1 MEKMRGF
8 QTLTSVDKALNILR
22 EIVKDLK
29 EKELEEVSLLDS
41 LGRVCGEDILA
52 PIDVPNYSRSAV
64 DGYAVI
70 AEDTIGASPLNPIE
84 LRVVGTSRAGDLE
97 GRLRIDRG
105 EAVEV
110 TTGAPLPL
118 NANAVVMIEDTKE
131 VGKGVIEVYR
141 PVHPSQNVSRKG
153 EDFKLGEIVI
163 SKGTKI
169 KPWHIGALASLNIS
183 RIKVFSKP
191 RVGVLS
197 TGDELIELGSELEPG
212 KIVNSS
218 KPMLISL
225 IASLGGEPVDLG
237 NVEDDVRL
245 IKSKILSGLNLCDAL
260 IVTGGT
266 SVGKS
271 DLVPIVIREFGRV
284 LVHGLA
290 IRPGRP
296 TGFGLVNGKL
306 VFMLSG
312 FPVAALV
319 GFNLLVKPVIEALL
333 RTSTDPSPKIIGKLT
348 RRTPSP
354 SGTRSFV
361 RVRVIKSRGEYLVE
375 PLMLTGSGLI
385 STLTKANGIMVISE
399 DLEGYDEGEEVEVEL
414 LGPII
419 SEND

>member
-361 RVRVIKSRGEYLVE
+361 RVRVIKSR
-375 PLMLTGSGLI
+375 
-385 STLTKANGIMVISE
+385 
-399 DLEGYDEGEEVEVEL
+399 
-414 LGPII
+414 
-419 SEND
+419 